1 MKAETSPPP
10 AGAGNPASRSQPRDK
25 HDDKPPARPRRAGR
39 VVGAIAAVLI
49 AAALGYLG
57 VTQYRTARLA
67 SEVRTLFAERRY
79 DEARRPLDR
88 WIRDSPR
95 SGEARYYRGWLAL
108 HDQDPRQAVES
119 VEQAQRLGFDRST
132 LEVLVGIYQARAGRI
147 NLAEPILRAAFDRDS
162 EPRDLVAGELA
173 RIYLS
178 TYRFPYAGPAIE
190 RYRELVPSD
199 PQPYMWSNEI
209 NTRSGATP
217 ALLIRNYRAAL
228 ERDPDLDRARLGLA
242 EQLSKDRRFDEA
254 EQEYRTYLKRN
265 PKDVSALV
273 GLGRNAFQSGDI
285 AGATREF
292 EAALAIDPDQHDA
305 LKELAQL
312 DLRFGR
318 FDQAR
323 RRLERLSQ
331 LDPYDHEIS
340 YSYAQALRLSGHAE
354 KARIETARAARLR
367 KEHEQIVQLRFNIVK
382 DPNDVPAR
390 YQVARWMFEHG
401 HADEGLKWAR
411 EILRADPH
419 HAGIHRVLAE
429 YYAAHGDPG
438 LANYHRSMASSGQDA
453 R

>member
-1 MKAETSPPP
+1 MA
-10 AGAGNPASRSQPRDK
+10 
-25 HDDKPPARPRRAGR
+25 
-39 VVGAIAAVLI
+39 GAIAAVLI

-57 VTQYRTARLA
+57 LTHYRSTRLA
-67 SEVRTLFAERRY
+67 AEVRSLFAERRY
-79 DEARRPLDR
+79 NEARRPLER
-88 WIRDSPR
+88 WLSDSPR
-95 SGEARYYRGWLAL
+95 SGEAQYYRGWLAL
-108 HDQDPRQAVES
+108 VDQDPRQAVES
-119 VEQAQRLGFDRST
+119 VEQAQRLGFDRSA

-147 NLAEPILRAAFDRDS
+147 NIAEPILSAAFERDA
-162 EPRDLVAGELA
+162 EPRDLVARELA
-173 RIYLS
+173 RIYLA
-178 TYRFPYAGPAIE
+178 TYRFTYAAPAIE
-190 RYRELVPSD
+190 RYRELVPGD
-199 PQPYMWSNEI
+199 PQPYLWSNEI
-209 NTRSGATP
+209 NTRSGASP
-217 ALLIRNYRAAL
+217 ALLIRNYQAAL
-228 ERDPDLDRARLGLA
+228 ERDPDLDKARLGLA

-265 PKDVSALV
+265 PRDVSALV

-285 AGATREF
+285 AGATREY
-292 EAALAIDPDQHDA
+292 EAALAIDPDQREA

-323 RRLERLSQ
+323 RRLEHLAQ
-331 LDPYDHEIS
+331 LDPFDHEIS

-354 KARIETARAARLR
+354 KARTETERAARLR

-382 DPNDVPAR
+382 DPNDVQSR

-411 EILRADPH
+411 EILRANPH
-419 HAGIHRVLAE
+419 HTEIHRVLAE